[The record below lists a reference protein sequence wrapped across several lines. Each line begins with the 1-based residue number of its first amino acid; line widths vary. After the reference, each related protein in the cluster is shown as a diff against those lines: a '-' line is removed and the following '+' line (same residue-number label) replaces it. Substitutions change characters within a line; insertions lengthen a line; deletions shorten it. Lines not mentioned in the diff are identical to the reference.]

1 MAVVNISDLRICIV
15 FQYTMERTIRMND
28 ALYHALK
35 STEFLLDIESYQEE
49 RNYQDKYQQ
58 ARDHHM
64 SSYREALIYEH
75 IGQFLSSQ
83 RKYNVLDVGSG
94 ELFTAQA
101 LIKNTSFVGTYT
113 AIDFKVD
120 AHQHNR
126 HVKPYVDEFEYVN
139 IDILGQDFMPSNQN
153 IMYDIVIIDVEPHG
167 KEIEVYEK
175 IKHVLNTSHLCVLK
189 HVGCIDFYGCGLAN
203 RFLTKYEQEMSD
215 YYGEST
221 GPRYLSPLHHMRDVF
236 VIFDKE
242 KSTRIR
248 DFLIEDPTYFHSNKE
263 NIKKFCGCS
272 KRSCY
277 LIDKVYKVKL

>member
-1 MAVVNISDLRICIV
+1 
-15 FQYTMERTIRMND
+15 
-28 ALYHALK
+28 
-35 STEFLLDIESYQEE
+35 
-49 RNYQDKYQQ
+49 
-58 ARDHHM
+58 M
-64 SSYREALIYEH
+64 SSYRELMIYEY

-83 RKYNVLDVGSG
+83 TTRTTRKYNVLDVGSG
-94 ELFTAQA
+94 ELLTAQT

-120 AHQHNR
+120 AHQHGK

-139 IDILGQDFMPSNQN
+139 IDILKDEFMPHSDLL
-153 IMYDIVIIDVEPHG
+153 YDIVIIDVEPHG

-175 IKHVLNTSHLCVLK
+175 IKHFLNESHLCVLK
-189 HVGCIDFYGCGLAN
+189 HVGCIDLYASGLAN
-203 RFLTKYEQEMSD
+203 TFLTKYEEELSD

-221 GPRYLSPLHHMRDVF
+221 GLRYLSALHYIRDVF

-248 DFLIEDPTYFHSNKE
+248 DFLIEDPTYFMSDKT
-263 NIKKFCGCS
+263 IKKFCGCS

-277 LIDKVYKVKL
+277 LIDKVDLLYKVKL